1 MVERANLRKYW
12 FERKKY
18 PFMLVNYFINRGKLY
33 TYSIYVY
40 SLYVYISFQNRLDI
54 AIYVYS
60 MHFNRSRLPRAYVE
74 LSTTPFNNV
83 FYFIFSLYSILLYRN
98 RVCENILF

>member
-1 MVERANLRKYW
+1 
-12 FERKKY
+12 
-18 PFMLVNYFINRGKLY
+18 MLVNYFINRGKLY

-60 MHFNRSRLPRAYVE
+60 MHFKLPRVYVE
-74 LSTTPFNNV
+74 LSHLLIT
-83 FYFIFSLYSILLYRN
+83 YSILFSVYTLYFYIEIEYLKIFYFN
-98 RVCENILF
+98 EDTI